1 MPPPYGI
8 RITIG
13 SSTRPR
19 VRLRIL
25 ATCETTCSNAG
36 YPNASNCISTTGRIP
51 FIAIPTAIP
60 TMPASANGVSKQRF
74 SPNSAVSPSVIRNT
88 PPSAPTSSPN
98 ITTVS
103 SACIASRSAWLSAW
117 AIEIFVC
124 VMASGLLSR
133 QLVTQE
139 RRLLAELLGLLGVQV
154 LEQIR
159 RVHLRLG
166 HRAVAQPRGHV
177 ARSRLRALPGL
188 VVQPT
193 LPLEVRRQPLDR
205 IAVQPRRD
213 L

>member
-13 SSTRPR
+13 SSTRPG

-74 SPNSAVSPSVIRNT
+74 SPNSAVSPSVIRKT

-139 RRLLAELLGLLGVQV
+139 PRLLAQLLGLLGVQV

-159 RVHLRLG
+159 RVHLGLR
-166 HRAVAQPRGHV
+166 HQAVAQLCSYLGGLVPR
-177 ARSRLRALPGL
+177 LPAYV
-188 VVQPT
+188 VVQPV
-193 LPLEVRRQPLDR
+193 LLLEVRRQPLDR
-205 IAVQPRRD
+205 
-213 L
+213 